1 MKVFATE
8 ISTSVNLFLALFGR
22 EACDI
27 VVDMATA
34 SSIQKTLFITFRHDT
49 RQAQHK
55 KQQLLAQALSERC
68 AQA

>member
-49 RQAQHK
+49 RQAQT
-55 KQQLLAQALSERC
+55 QEATALGTS
-68 AQA
+68 AL